1 MRLQPPPA
9 GKDSWPVKSI
19 QPPPRSLASR
29 PVVCDLAAAA
39 VIRAAP
45 AELPALRQK
54 PGRVAGEPLPT
65 TFLKHS
71 DEQTVVGLSAVLRAI
86 EDHGLTRHDFR
97 DWGVVAVPR
106 FFGRGA
112 FAIALER
119 FRAEGAWGIS
129 PHLIPHRTLHSL
141 SGSVSQALK
150 IHGPNFGAGGG
161 PASVI
166 EGLLCAAAL
175 LAGGTVPGVWLV
187 MTGWQPELAVDR
199 QGNPTTPDVAC
210 QGVALALVPPTP
222 GSRSRLHVTAAGAK
236 VSCPDGPF
244 TLEALTTAIAET
256 SAGCWELPGSGS
268 MALERRSA
276 LQRPHMNAG
285 SFAKGPNHVAVEARS

>member
-1 MRLQPPPA
+1 MRLHAPPA
-9 GKDSWPVKSI
+9 GKDSWPVKFI
-19 QPPPRSLASR
+19 QPLPRSSASTALA
-29 PVVCDLAAAA
+29 CDLAATAL
-39 VIRAAP
+39 IRATP
-45 AELPALRQK
+45 ADLPAIRQK
-54 PGRVAGEPLPT
+54 PGRVAGEPLPA

-86 EDHGLTRHDFR
+86 EDHGLMRHDFR

-129 PHLIPHRTLHSL
+129 PHLIPHRTLHSM

-166 EGLLCAAAL
+166 EGLLCATAL

-187 MTGWQPELAVDR
+187 MTGWQPEVTVNR

-222 GSRSRLHVTAAGAK
+222 GSRARLHLTAAGAAEYC
-236 VSCPDGPF
+236 SGGHF
-244 TLEALTTAIAET
+244 TLEALAGALAET
-256 SAGCWELPGSGS
+256 SSGCWELPGSGRV
-268 MALERRSA
+268 ALERHA
-276 LQRPHMNAG
+276 AFQPPHWNA
-285 SFAKGPNHVAVEARS
+285 SCFAKGLNHATVEARS